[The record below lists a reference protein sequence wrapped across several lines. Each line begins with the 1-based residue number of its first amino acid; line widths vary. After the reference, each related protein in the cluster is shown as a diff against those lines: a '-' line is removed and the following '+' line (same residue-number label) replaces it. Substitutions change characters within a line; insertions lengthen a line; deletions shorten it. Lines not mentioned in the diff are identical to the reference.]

1 MCQRVRPVTLLKERL
16 WHRCFRAKF
25 VKFVRTSFLQN
36 NSGRLLLNLWLRC
49 WFSEAVV
56 YKCFSDQVLLKTSQY
71 WIRLQAFFCRTPT
84 VAASEFLRQQIPFC
98 NWMMFIADN
107 RIGFCK
113 KGVLGKFASFTGKH
127 LCWSLF
133 FIELQ
138 TFSPAT
144 ILKRD
149 SNTDLFLWSLL
160 NFYENLIWNLR
171 VTASETCS
179 FTWII
184 LCNNL
189 LFRLKLVHCFSFC
202 IINYGFVCQFPFH
215 YNWYSRPDLQSLT
228 LSKITFRQR
237 WFFCEFCEMSHKT
250 FLMNPSDGYFCIN
263 TRPVYFPSTT
273 LCLFKNDVTHIFRFS
288 IFST

>member
-16 WHRCFRAKF
+16 WHRCFPANFAKF
-25 VKFVRTSFLQN
+25 IRTSFLQN

-133 FIELQ
+133 LIELQ
-138 TFSPAT
+138 TFKLAA
-144 ILKRD
+144 LFKRD
-149 SNTDLFLWSLL
+149 SNTDFSLILKTRFVLKIFKLLPWLFGHVKA
-160 NFYENLIWNLR
+160 LR
-171 VTASETCS
+171 WLAVK
-179 FTWII
+179 I
-184 LCNNL
+184 
-189 LFRLKLVHCFSFC
+189 KLVF
-202 IINYGFVCQFPFH
+202 YG
-215 YNWYSRPDLQSLT
+215 LIL
-228 LSKITFRQR
+228 L
-237 WFFCEFCEMSHKT
+237 
-250 FLMNPSDGYFCIN
+250 
-263 TRPVYFPSTT
+263 
-273 LCLFKNDVTHIFRFS
+273 
-288 IFST
+288 